1 MCVKA
6 PSCLRARCAREL
18 GSRGTFWLPWAALIT
33 STRRAKSKSHA
44 CGSHALAELAIRQA
58 SPRGAGASEHGR
70 HAGDARE
77 RLQRLANVQQAHDC
91 VARFTAKRAQRLASK
106 PGSPRAVAAAG
117 APQQYQKV
125 GSPRGSRAAR
135 WALAAPALPSEY
147 KQKIHAAFQI
157 KNTEAWRNADD
168 FDDELEMRNE
178 LMNLRALAAELV
190 KDDRRKSTVY
200 VQPTEKSLAVK
211 KMLHAAMATDPLF
224 KRCRTPEKEEMLGAF
239 KFVHFD
245 AKHVIIQQGDR
256 GDEFYVLESG
266 TVEFHVESRGK
277 VGACGMGRGF
287 GELALMYNTPRSAS
301 CIAAT
306 ECTAWTSTDR
316 LSGYSGQARQ
326 ETCISI

>member
-1 MCVKA
+1 MTTPA
-6 PSCLRARCAREL
+6 GRACSA
-18 GSRGTFWLPWAALIT
+18 SQYVH
-33 STRRAKSKSHA
+33 AK
-44 CGSHALAELAIRQA
+44 
-58 SPRGAGASEHGR
+58 
-70 HAGDARE
+70 
-77 RLQRLANVQQAHDC
+77 HDC
-91 VARFTAKRAQRLASK
+91 VARSQARARDASRRNR
-106 PGSPRAVAAAG
+106 GSPVRRRRG
-117 APQQYQKV
+117 RRCTKV
-125 GSPRGSRAAR
+125 QRITRGSRQPQRLSGSTMGAGSS
-135 WALAAPALPSEY
+135 LPSEY
-147 KQKIHAAFQI
+147 KQKITAAFQI
-157 KNTEAWRNADD
+157 KNTQEWRNAED

-211 KMLHAAMATDPLF
+211 KMLHAAMATNPLF

-245 AKHVIIQQGDR
+245 EKHVIIQQGDR

-266 TVEFHVESRGK
+266 TVEFHVESRGR

-306 ECTAWTSTDR
+306 ECTAWTLDRSTFRAILAKHAKKRALAYKELLKKVILNKDKHFMGPSR
-316 LSGYSGQARQ
+316 PL
-326 ETCISI
+326 TDCITEAQLTKLAGAMDEE

>member
-1 MCVKA
+1 M
-6 PSCLRARCAREL
+6 
-18 GSRGTFWLPWAALIT
+18 
-33 STRRAKSKSHA
+33 
-44 CGSHALAELAIRQA
+44 
-58 SPRGAGASEHGR
+58 GAGS
-70 HAGDARE
+70 
-77 RLQRLANVQQAHDC
+77 
-91 VARFTAKRAQRLASK
+91 S
-106 PGSPRAVAAAG
+106 
-117 APQQYQKV
+117 
-125 GSPRGSRAAR
+125 
-135 WALAAPALPSEY
+135 LPSEY
-147 KQKIHAAFQI
+147 KQKITAAFQI
-157 KNTEAWRNADD
+157 KNTEAWRNAED

-211 KMLHAAMATDPLF
+211 KMLHAAMATNPLF

-245 AKHVIIQQGDR
+245 EKHVIIQQGDR

-266 TVEFHVESRGK
+266 TVEFHVDSRGK

-306 ECTAWTSTDR
+306 ECTAWTLDRSTFRAILAKHAKKRALAYNELLKKVILNKDR
-316 LSGYSGQARQ
+316 HFMGPSRPL
-326 ETCISI
+326 TDCITEAQLTKLAGAMDEECGAASS

>member
-1 MCVKA
+1 M
-6 PSCLRARCAREL
+6 ARSIH
-18 GSRGTFWLPWAALIT
+18 G
-33 STRRAKSKSHA
+33 
-44 CGSHALAELAIRQA
+44 Q
-58 SPRGAGASEHGR
+58 EHGR
-70 HAGDARE
+70 LSAGSTPESACSASQIRAASA
-77 RLQRLANVQQAHDC
+77 RLA
-91 VARFTAKRAQRLASK
+91 ARFTTKRGSRNASQRNRAA
-106 PGSPRAVAAAG
+106 PRAAAAAR
-117 APQQYQKV
+117 APQQYSMGH
-125 GSPRGSRAAR
+125 GSS
-135 WALAAPALPSEY
+135 LPSEY
-147 KQKIHAAFQI
+147 KQKIQAAFQI

-211 KMLHAAMATDPLF
+211 KMLHAAMATNPLF

-245 AKHVIIQQGDR
+245 EKHTIIQQGDR

-306 ECTAWTSTDR
+306 ECTAWTLDRSTFRAILAKHAKKRALAYKELLKKVQLNKDR
-316 LSGYSGQARQ
+316 HFMGPTRPL
-326 ETCISI
+326 TDCITEAQLTKLAGAMDEE